1 MNESSWDFADK
12 SNRMILAVEDGLNE
26 DLVSL
31 LFTSFFTLT
40 MTEAE
45 SCAAV

>member
-12 SNRMILAVEDGLNE
+12 SNRMILSVEDGLNE

-31 LFTSFFTLT
+31 RSASFSTLT
-40 MTEAE
+40 VIDAE
-45 SCAAV
+45 SRVVV